1 LALPH
6 GDLPRALL
14 VEDGIHFRCHELAM
28 INWPEMFRYA
38 EDWANGFWTGAASAS
53 LMVMVGAA
61 FVALVRAL

>member
-1 LALPH
+1 M
-6 GDLPRALL
+6 
-14 VEDGIHFRCHELAM
+14 ELAM